1 MRTVDKSDEDPLL
14 RSTTIQTISHWI
26 KYIRKES
33 DVDTSIFQTRSCRMV
48 STSKASQ
55 NGLSIENIMEMA
67 DWSNSRTFN
76 KFYFRTEVKN
86 DFADKVLRW

>member
-1 MRTVDKSDEDPLL
+1 M
-14 RSTTIQTISHWI
+14 
-26 KYIRKES
+26 KES

-67 DWSNSRTFN
+67 DWSNQGHSIN
-76 KFYFRTEVKN
+76 SISELK
-86 DFADKVLRW
+86 